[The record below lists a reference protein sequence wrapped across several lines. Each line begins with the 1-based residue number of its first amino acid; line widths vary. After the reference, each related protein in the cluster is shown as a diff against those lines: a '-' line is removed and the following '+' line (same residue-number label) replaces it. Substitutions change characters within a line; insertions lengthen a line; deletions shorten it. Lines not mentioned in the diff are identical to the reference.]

1 MTTFFM
7 DTDPR
12 LSLVFVNFRSAK
24 RLALA
29 LASLFEKEGSAP
41 SFEVIVVNHDETE
54 EAELGLLEKQYPF
67 TLTHAE
73 NKGFGAGAN
82 LGARM
87 ARGALLGF
95 LNPDVLW
102 RAPFLGRVVSAL
114 ERDSRKIV
122 GITLVGQEGKIE
134 PWGEGKAPTLLELCR
149 NNLSPLRTRRLL
161 APADLDWVS
170 GAALFV
176 SQETFQSVGGF
187 DEAFFLYFED
197 VDLCVRAKQEG
208 VLISRDKESRL
219 FHQGGASFVSRSEQ
233 KQFFRRSQ
241 EQYFTKH
248 RPHFEVRLLR
258 ALHAFLRFFGL

>member
-1 MTTFFM
+1 MNFFM
-7 DTDPR
+7 DTDPH

-29 LASLFEKEGSAP
+29 LASLFEKEGSTP

-87 ARGALLGF
+87 ARGVLLGF

-102 RAPFLGRVVSAL
+102 QSPFLGRVAADL
-114 ERDSRKIV
+114 ERDHRKII
-122 GITLVGQEGKIE
+122 GITLVDEKGQID
-134 PWGEGKAPTLLELCR
+134 PWGAGRAPSLLELCK
-149 NNLSPLRTRRLL
+149 NNLLPLGARRLL
-161 APADLDWVS
+161 APANVDWVS

-176 SQETFQSVGGF
+176 SQETFRSVGGF

-197 VDLCVRAKQEG
+197 VDLCVRAKQAG
-208 VLISRDKESRL
+208 VLISRDTESRL
-219 FHQGGASFVSRSEQ
+219 FHQGGASFVSRAEQ

-248 RPHFEVRLLR
+248 RPRFEGRLLR